1 MSMWKWQK
9 VQKVSRRLS
18 IGLWLTASLWAAVL
32 PDQIGPY
39 SRISKGQ
46 VDISDRPVW
55 DEYGFQ
61 TAERANYQAGDRTVS
76 VSVWQLKDT
85 TGALAALQWLQPG
98 VIQHGNYVIRVE
110 SQLNPDELSQLQSK
124 LPKVDRSAN
133 PNLPGL
139 LPRERRVQH
148 SERYVLGPVS
158 LAKFEPRI
166 SADLAGFHKGAEAQI
181 ARYRTDV
188 GEVKLLLLSYP
199 TPQIAGDRFRE
210 FSKRSDLTARRYGPM
225 VGVVLDAGTPDAADK
240 MLSTISYQPN
250 ITWSE
255 PVPKYQNPGEMI
267 EAICILAG
275 ALIFA
280 SVVLGLLFG
289 GFRQLFGSKFG
300 VQAIDDNF
308 TSLHLTS
315 FEVSDKQP
323 EH

>member
-1 MSMWKWQK
+1 M
-9 VQKVSRRLS
+9 
-18 IGLWLTASLWAAVL
+18 
-32 PDQIGPY
+32 
-39 SRISKGQ
+39 
-46 VDISDRPVW
+46 DISDRPVW
-55 DEYGFQ
+55 DEYRLPDG
-61 TAERANYQAGDRTVS
+61 RARENYQAGDRTVS

-98 VIQHGNYVIRVE
+98 VIQHGNYAIRVE
-110 SQLNPDELSQLQSK
+110 SQLNPDELWPLQSK

-133 PNLPGL
+133 PNLPGFAPTRAEGTVFGAVCTRSRFTRKVRAPYL
-139 LPRERRVQH
+139 RR
-148 SERYVLGPVS
+148 SG
-158 LAKFEPRI
+158 RI
-166 SADLAGFHKGAEAQI
+166 PQGSRAQI
-181 ARYRTDV
+181 ARYRTDA

-199 TPQIAGDRFRE
+199 TPQIAGNRFRE

-240 MLSTISYQPN
+240 MLSAISYQPN

-280 SVVLGLLFG
+280 SVVLGLVFG
-289 GFRQLFGSKFG
+289 GFRELFGSKLG
-300 VQAIDDNF
+300 YRPLTI
-308 TSLHLTS
+308 TSRPAPEF